1 MTKQNISAS
10 GSDIIPKLADMELTK
25 SIIQKLEACIDR
37 NERNYNNAMEFQAD
51 PIQVVKSEEIKNW
64 ITDRSREYEEYRQN
78 LSEVH
83 SDIDAVRRQTIS
95 YGDLARQVKD
105 VLQENVK
112 LLEYLKRE
120 VDTPAQEPE
129 PTGLKKLEAEF
140 TAWWTS
146 RRVFWWRV
154 GVFCTTIV
162 AAVLVSLYFSLWS
175 DDAWS
180 RRAYDAA
187 VGVGYDHPENL
198 YQKARVLFG
207 KKEREEVKE
216 IILKYESDMEA
227 LSKEKEVQQ

>member
-105 VLQENVK
+105 VLQENVN

-154 GVFCTTIV
+154 GVFCTTIA

-175 DDAWS
+175 DDAWA

-187 VGVGYDHPENL
+187 VKGRMDNPGQVYNTMRRTFNSDGREKAKADIIDYEN
-198 YQKARVLFG
+198 YVRSH
-207 KKEREEVKE
+207 
-216 IILKYESDMEA
+216 I
-227 LSKEKEVQQ
+227 EKEVQQ